1 MSSLPAAKTL
11 GLNASALRKQKGW
24 SQDAF
29 AKHLGWPLCT
39 VVELEAG
46 TFDATLDHIDQL
58 AACLG
63 TAPHALL
70 TQVDAQFVQNEARR
84 IG

>member
-1 MSSLPAAKTL
+1 MSSSPAAKTL

-46 TFDATLDHIDQL
+46 AFDGHGRAIKFSRQHL
-58 AACLG
+58 ARNKL
-63 TAPHALL
+63 APNHVIKPRLVA
-70 TQVDAQFVQNEARR
+70 VEA
-84 IG
+84 IA